1 MQLKFTVYSDTEY
14 NNGSREISLN
24 GKLNIRSWVAERS
37 QNLFLLTYIISKI
50 Q

>member
-1 MQLKFTVYSDTEY
+1 MQLKFTVYSDIEY
-14 NNGSREISLN
+14 NNRSREISLN
-24 GKLNIRSWVAERS
+24 GKLNIRSRVAERS